1 MLVEMNK
8 SFHRCTLDPA
18 NNSGIYSNVKLS
30 ILFFWSKDVP
40 DNIVKQLM
48 LISLFVKENF
58 SLVSVTK
65 MATGSPKQTC
75 KFVIVAYTD
84 SLAQ

>member
-1 MLVEMNK
+1 M
-8 SFHRCTLDPA
+8 
-18 NNSGIYSNVKLS
+18 
-30 ILFFWSKDVP
+30 P

-65 MATGSPKQTC
+65 MATGSPKNLQVC
-75 KFVIVAYTD
+75 DSCIYTD